1 MEKGY
6 YSSHYKNY
14 VGNLKT
20 YYKNQISTYEI
31 NYDSFLASYSR
42 DANVLDI
49 GCGVGNFVAY
59 LSAKG
64 FNRITG
70 VDSSKEEIT
79 ICQDNIKDV
88 DFILDSIENYLKR
101 TDQYFDI
108 ISVFSLLEHIE
119 KEDMVDLMKLIKS
132 KIKKNGV
139 LIFSTPNMGT
149 LFGNTNGRYNDFT
162 HTMGFTESS
171 LKQLL
176 LLAGFNEIEIWGGN
190 SKNIKKW
197 KSKILRKY
205 YQPIV
210 LKVLKYFLL
219 SLDISMP
226 KINDN
231 VLYGF
236 AKI

>member
-1 MEKGY
+1 
-6 YSSHYKNY
+6 
-14 VGNLKT
+14 
-20 YYKNQISTYEI
+20 
-31 NYDSFLASYSR
+31 
-42 DANVLDI
+42 
-49 GCGVGNFVAY
+49 
-59 LSAKG
+59 
-64 FNRITG
+64 
-70 VDSSKEEIT
+70 
-79 ICQDNIKDV
+79 
-88 DFILDSIENYLKR
+88 
-101 TDQYFDI
+101 
-108 ISVFSLLEHIE
+108 
-119 KEDMVDLMKLIKS
+119 
-132 KIKKNGV
+132 
-139 LIFSTPNMGT
+139 MGT